1 MMAKFVYYVIRMVLM
16 AVWMLLNLPRQL
28 ILGVLTG
35 LSAAGVIPEE
45 SNFHRIVRNTTFKEI
60 FIDGVSE
67 MFHVSDS

>member
-1 MMAKFVYYVIRMVLM
+1 MAKFVYYVIRMVLM
-16 AVWMLLNLPRQL
+16 AVLLNLPRQL